1 MTRWVIM
8 LTAMTGQAPRI
19 EAITGMAGLRR
30 RYAPRNDEVGSHHTP
45 HVHIQLKRCTPH
57 NDEVEKP
64 N

>member
-30 RYAPRNDEVGSHHTP
+30 RYAPRNDGGVGA
-45 HVHIQLKRCTPH
+45 INELAAA
-57 NDEVEKP
+57 
-64 N
+64 